1 MHMTQF
7 LSKARFRSSEFGL
20 VICGAP
26 WSGRVPPLPRAVIFA
41 LREGGC
47 WLEVE
52 GHAPLWLDAGDVVLI
67 PRGAAHRLCSDLDA
81 VDEPVTELIR
91 RRPIETYM
99 IRHGGDGART
109 IFCAAIGAW
118 DDVARATIGRILPE
132 LVVVR
137 SGDFAPEAETE
148 ALTALLER
156 EGRKAREACP
166 VITHR
171 LLNLLLAEILFA
183 RFNEPAL
190 REALTRSFAKPQ
202 IARALML
209 IHASLATD
217 WTATHLAERV
227 GLSRS
232 AFTVEFSAVMGL
244 PPGQYLTRHRLS
256 AAAALLAATPH
267 DLATVADLVGYASVP
282 SFIKA
287 FKRRFAMSPGQYRD
301 HARKTGPQRA
311 AKVNRDP
318 WLLDS

>member
-1 MHMTQF
+1 MHITQF

-26 WSGRVPPLPRAVIFA
+26 WSGRVPPLPRAVLFA
-41 LREGGC
+41 LREGSC
-47 WLEVE
+47 WLELE
-52 GHAPLWLDAGDVVLI
+52 GQSPIRLEAGDVALI

-81 VDEPVTELIR
+81 ADEPVTELIR

-99 IRHGGDGART
+99 IRHGGDGPRT
-109 IFCAAIGAW
+109 VFCAAVGAW
-118 DDVARATIGRILPE
+118 DDVARATIARILPE
-132 LVVVR
+132 LLVVR
-137 SGDFAPEAETE
+137 AADFAPEAEPE

-166 VITHR
+166 VISHR

-190 REALTRSFAKPQ
+190 REALTKSFAKPQ

-244 PPGQYLTRHRLS
+244 PPGQYLTQHRLS
-256 AAAALLAATPH
+256 SAASLLASTPH

-287 FKRRFAMSPGQYRD
+287 FKRRFSLSPGQYRD
-301 HARKTGPQRA
+301 AARRSSPRRELA
-311 AKVNRDP
+311 VSRDP
-318 WLLDS
+318 WRLDS

>member
-26 WSGRVPPLPRAVIFA
+26 WSGRVPPLPRAVVFA

-52 GHAPLWLDAGDVVLI
+52 GQPPQWLEAGDVALI
-67 PRGAAHRLCSDLDA
+67 PRGAAHRLCSALDA

-91 RRPIETYM
+91 RRPLATYM
-99 IRHGGDGART
+99 MRHGGDGPRT
-109 IFCAAIGAW
+109 VFCAAIGAW
-118 DDVARATIGRILPE
+118 DDVARATVARILPE
-132 LVVVR
+132 VLVVR
-137 SGDFAPEAETE
+137 REEFGRDSETE
-148 ALTALLER
+148 TITALLER
-156 EGRKAREACP
+156 EARKAREACP
-166 VITHR
+166 VIAHR

-190 REALTRSFAKPQ
+190 RAALAKSFAKPQ

-232 AFTVEFSAVMGL
+232 AFTVEFRAVMGM
-244 PPGQYLTRHRLS
+244 PPGRYITLHRLDS
-256 AAAALLAATPH
+256 AASLLTSTPYDVATI
-267 DLATVADLVGYASVP
+267 ADLVGYASVP

-287 FKRRFAMSPGQYRD
+287 FKRCYNMSPGQYRD
-301 HARKTGPQRA
+301 HARKTAGQPA
-311 AKVNRDP
+311 AAVNRDP